1 MEHKGVKEYKYI
13 RLEGADNGF
22 ILRFTACMDKDP
34 SNSKTFDEY
43 PHKDKEMVFKED
55 ELDNAVNIFKGLLM
69 FNQQAKKKSPS
80 ITITLGPSEELV
92 KSF

>member
-34 SNSKTFDEY
+34 LSNKTFDEY
-43 PHKDKEMVFKED
+43 PQKDKEMVFKED
-55 ELDNAVNIFKGLLM
+55 ELDEAMKIFKSLLV
-69 FNQQAKKKSPS
+69 FNTEAKKKSPTVT
-80 ITITLGPSEELV
+80 ITIGDSKEVARL
-92 KSF
+92 F